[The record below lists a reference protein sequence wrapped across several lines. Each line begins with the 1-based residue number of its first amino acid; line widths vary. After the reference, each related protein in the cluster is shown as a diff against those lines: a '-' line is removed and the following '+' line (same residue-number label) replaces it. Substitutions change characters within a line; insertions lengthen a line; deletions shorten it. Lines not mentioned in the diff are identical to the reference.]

1 MTTLDRILN
10 VKGQL
15 QMKDNAFERR
25 IGVPGRTVDAW
36 KRGLSH
42 SYLKHLPAIAQVLG
56 VSTDFLLGVEA
67 DSLPV
72 EVQLL
77 ARRAGQIPEQDRAR
91 VVRLLNA
98 TMDAFMESVTEES
111 GTSS

>member
-1 MTTLDRILN
+1 MTTLDRILD
-10 VKGQL
+10 VKVQL
-15 QMKDNAFERR
+15 QMKDNAFERC

-42 SYLKHLPAIAQVLG
+42 SYLKNLPAIAQALG
-56 VSTDFLLGVEA
+56 VTTDFLLGVES

-77 ARRAGQIPEQDRAR
+77 ARRAGQIPEQERAR

-98 TMDAFMESVTEES
+98 TMDAFLESVADEDVNS
-111 GTSS
+111 